1 MFYWKIKRPLVA
13 IGLVSLAVVLG
24 SCGEK
29 KHDVGLYPIDSIV
42 EMQVVHLAKNQ
53 ARLQKI
59 TVLGSDQ
66 DTTTFVPKDSLAWSN
81 ELEIFHQLEMI
92 NKPLNRASYLV
103 DDNLYDPGS
112 NLTVKAFTSLE
123 DLPVRSLRVF
133 YSASVKSPR
142 KIEAIYQD
150 TNALYESSRALV
162 MEFQQVNSRNVLT
175 GYSIDGG
182 QKIILGDTVSFKIK
196 GKIETN

>member
-1 MFYWKIKRPLVA
+1 LTSCEETKRDA
-13 IGLVSLAVVLG
+13 
-24 SCGEK
+24 
-29 KHDVGLYPIDSIV
+29 GLYPMDSIV
-42 EMQVVHLAKNQ
+42 SSQVVYLSKNR

-59 TVLGSDQ
+59 AILGSDQ

-92 NKPLNRASYLV
+92 NKPLNRGSYLV

-123 DLPVRSLRVF
+123 DLPVRSIRVF
-133 YSASVKSPR
+133 YSTSVKIPR
-142 KIEAIYQD
+142 KIEAVYHD
-150 TNALYESSRALV
+150 RNSLYESSRALTL
-162 MEFQQVNSRNVLT
+162 EFQQVNSRNVLT
-175 GYSIDGG
+175 GYSIEGG
-182 QKIILGDTVSFKIK
+182 QKIILGDTVSFQIK